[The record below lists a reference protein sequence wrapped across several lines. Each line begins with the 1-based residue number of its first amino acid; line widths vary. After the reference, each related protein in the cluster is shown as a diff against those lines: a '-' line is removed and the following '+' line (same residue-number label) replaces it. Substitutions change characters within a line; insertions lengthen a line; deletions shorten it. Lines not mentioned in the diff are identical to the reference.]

1 VRLSSHG
8 KAGAARRPTSLLWRV
23 SLARGGV
30 DCRYYNCLMDAS
42 PIANLGRRKCIGES
56 SVKKRTKSRAVRSS
70 KAWSTATVTVD
81 IRSIIVDSRGKRWR
95 WVVDDRMRDYGDI
108 DYERRIIRINRA
120 MHARNRESLIDT
132 LFHEELHRLL
142 PYLGERAVCA
152 LTRLLLPTLSTRY
165 RRWLY
170 ARIRQR

>member
-1 VRLSSHG
+1 
-8 KAGAARRPTSLLWRV
+8 
-23 SLARGGV
+23 
-30 DCRYYNCLMDAS
+30 
-42 PIANLGRRKCIGES
+42 
-56 SVKKRTKSRAVRSS
+56 VKKKTKARASRSS
-70 KAWSTATVTVD
+70 KAWSPATVSVD
-81 IRSIIVDSRGKRWR
+81 IRSIFVDNRGNRWR

-142 PYLGERAVCA
+142 PCLGERAVCA

-170 ARIRQR
+170 GRIRQR